1 MTVIPSGWTSLAQAG
16 GQGLQR
22 GLGGRVVARSDRGTT
37 RADRGNVHDRA
48 AAPLAHPG
56 QDSLDQRGR
65 AEEVGGEEFL
75 DLVPGCLLDGRA
87 VAVAGV
93 IDQDIDS
100 AEALLGGAHDV
111 TPLGVIGDIER

>member
-1 MTVIPSGWTSLAQAG
+1 M
-16 GQGLQR
+16 
-22 GLGGRVVARSDRGTT
+22 ARSGRGAA
-37 RADRGNVHDRA
+37 RAGRGDVHDRA
-48 AAPLAHPG
+48 SAPLAHPG

-65 AEEVGGEEFL
+65 AEEVGGKEL
-75 DLVPGCLLDGRA
+75 LNLVLGCLLGGRA

-93 IDQDIDS
+93 IDQDIDG

>member
-1 MTVIPSGWTSLAQAG
+1 MIPSGWTLLAQAG

-22 GLGGRVVARSDRGTT
+22 GLGGCVVARSDGGAA

-65 AEEVGGEEFL
+65 AEEVGGKQLL
-75 DLVPGCLLDGRA
+75 DLVLGCLLDGRA

-100 AEALLGGAHDV
+100 AETLSGGAHDV